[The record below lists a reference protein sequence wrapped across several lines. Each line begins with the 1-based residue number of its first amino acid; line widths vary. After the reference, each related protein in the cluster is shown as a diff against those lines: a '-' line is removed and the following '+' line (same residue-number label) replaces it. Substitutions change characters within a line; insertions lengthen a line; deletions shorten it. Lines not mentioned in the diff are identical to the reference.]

1 MNYINKIFITNTV
14 KLNKKIKGNPPK
26 DKVKIGIYAA
36 KCDDWRKN
44 MFAQLAAASLIP
56 NAVVDMVPLN
66 SEAKKFASFIGLRLE
81 GLDNPIPREELIER
95 MSNNNLNLYV
105 TFSECAPMLPIESFE
120 VGVPC
125 VFGNNHHYFKNNELE
140 DYLLVENENN
150 PMKIAE
156 QIKKCL
162 DNQEKIMKLYQKW
175 KKENDENSKKLVKE
189 FLDM

>member
-1 MNYINKIFITNTV
+1 
-14 KLNKKIKGNPPK
+14 
-26 DKVKIGIYAA
+26 
-36 KCDDWRKN
+36 

-150 PMKIAE
+150 PMKISE

-162 DNQEKIMKLYQKW
+162 DNQEKIMELYQKW

>member
-1 MNYINKIFITNTV
+1 
-14 KLNKKIKGNPPK
+14 
-26 DKVKIGIYAA
+26 
-36 KCDDWRKN
+36 
-44 MFAQLAAASLIP
+44 
-56 NAVVDMVPLN
+56 
-66 SEAKKFASFIGLRLE
+66 
-81 GLDNPIPREELIER
+81 

-156 QIKKCL
+156 
-162 DNQEKIMKLYQKW
+162 KILKLYQKW

>member
-1 MNYINKIFITNTV
+1 
-14 KLNKKIKGNPPK
+14 
-26 DKVKIGIYAA
+26 
-36 KCDDWRKN
+36 
-44 MFAQLAAASLIP
+44 
-56 NAVVDMVPLN
+56 
-66 SEAKKFASFIGLRLE
+66 
-81 GLDNPIPREELIER
+81 
-95 MSNNNLNLYV
+95 
-105 TFSECAPMLPIESFE
+105 MLPIESFE

-125 VFGNNHHYFKNNELE
+125 VFGNNHHYFKHDELE
-140 DYLLVENENN
+140 GYLLVENENN